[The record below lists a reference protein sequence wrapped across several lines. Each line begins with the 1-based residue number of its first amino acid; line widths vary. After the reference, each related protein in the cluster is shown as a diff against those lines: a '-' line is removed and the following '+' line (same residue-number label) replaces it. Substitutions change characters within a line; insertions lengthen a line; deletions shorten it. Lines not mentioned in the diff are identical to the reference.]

1 MLFPCSPRIAEE
13 HCSQSAVR
21 TVRIAAVNVRSKEN
35 KNGTSG
41 SGNGDVRPRTARLSD
56 HQEFWH
62 RAWNYRALAERDRES
77 RRGAADHR
85 RREDDH
91 SHESLREDARRCI
104 LTAVA
109 ARRRTWGPRRDP
121 HWLGPPGSVAGAH
134 LGALVCVA

>member
-41 SGNGDVRPRTARLSD
+41 SGNGDVRPRTARLSE

-77 RRGAADHR
+77 RRSAADHR
-85 RREDDH
+85 RREHHH
-91 SHESLREDARRCI
+91 SHESLRREARRCI
-104 LTAVA
+104 PTAA
-109 ARRRTWGPRRDP
+109 ASGPRTWRQTRY
-121 HWLGPPGSVAGAH
+121 L
-134 LGALVCVA
+134 

>member
-62 RAWNYRALAERDRES
+62 RAWNYRAFAERNRKS
-77 RRGAADHR
+77 RRGAADHC
-85 RREDDH
+85 RRELHH
-91 SHESLREDARRCI
+91 SHQSLREDGQRFT
-104 LTAVA
+104 LTPFPAPPP
-109 ARRRTWGPRRDP
+109 TCP
-121 HWLGPPGSVAGAH
+121 HPPFPH
-134 LGALVCVA
+134 